1 MGNHGNAIA
10 ICPLESGKY
19 TLYAAAV
26 LITARIEVGG
36 KRVDADIY
44 LLLCEKGNVMT
55 KIEKAF
61 AGTAQTLFF
70 RGK

>member
-1 MGNHGNAIA
+1 MGNHGNATA

-26 LITARIEVGG
+26 PIIARIEVGG

-44 LLLCEKGNVMT
+44 FCVR
-55 KIEKAF
+55 
-61 AGTAQTLFF
+61 
-70 RGK
+70 RGMS